1 MTTIMKKPDW
11 TFALK
16 LHRCK
21 PESMPIGRLA
31 EYLLE
36 FAGLL
41 GKDAPVR
48 FSGIVKGSVVMRAR
62 ALDDSHESIASRLVL
77 VAGNQGTK
85 DAASKADKLDAMM
98 REDGI
103 FGEVI
108 NHAGAVILPFP
119 GAKRKVDISQT
130 EYVVTQ
136 EGELTGVVTRI
147 GGRDDTVPLTLEDA
161 DGVYY
166 ETNVKGRELAREL
179 GRLLFGSPIRV
190 FGTGTW
196 KRTND
201 TKWKLEKFIVQ
212 SYEELDTRPL
222 SEVLA
227 ELRDIPG
234 NGWAALDNPIDEW
247 RRIRGN

>member
-1 MTTIMKKPDW
+1 MKKPDW

-21 PESMPIGRLA
+21 PDSMPIGRLA

-62 ALDDSHESIASRLVL
+62 AIDDSSAQIAERLLSVTT
-77 VAGNQGTK
+77 NDGTK
-85 DAASKADKLDAMM
+85 DALAKADKIDAMM

-103 FGEVI
+103 YGEVI
-108 NHAGAVILPFP
+108 NRTGAVILPFP
-119 GAKRKVDISQT
+119 GVKREVAQAAE
-130 EYVVTQ
+130 EYAVTQ
-136 EGELTGVVTRI
+136 EGELTGIVTRI

-161 DGVYY
+161 DGVFY
-166 ETNVKGRELAREL
+166 ETNVRGRELAREL

-196 KRTND
+196 KRAEGG
-201 TKWKLEKFIVQ
+201 KWRLDKFIVR

-222 SEVLA
+222 SEVMA

-234 NGWAALDNPIDEW
+234 NGWAALDDPIEEW
-247 RRIRGN
+247 RLTRGN